1 MKINYDPNLRK
12 VRDRNKKNKSKN
24 EKTLSIAGTNYDS
37 NHINQVIEYF
47 YHL

>member
-1 MKINYDPNLRK
+1 MTQTYGKWETETQ
-12 VRDRNKKNKSKN
+12 KNKSKN